1 MATTVGQHS
10 VATFSSPVN
19 GATPIDA
26 NTVRGNDNTIRSGY
40 NDHDSD
46 TGIHVQS
53 STLASQ
59 PAAGTAGR
67 KWITTGSTSTEN
79 YRLWYD
85 DGTRWHEVSNSKID
99 VLVKADVTL
108 AAGDVVKITGYNA
121 GSSAPTV
128 NKVSSA
134 SDAAFGVVVEAIAS
148 GSTGYITNTGLVFD
162 LVTNSFSVG
171 DTLYTNSSGGFTA
184 TKPTSGTYQ
193 ASAYVLRSHSSQGV
207 LFVEFAE
214 PHIVERS
221 DNTASTIVLR
231 DGSGAFTTG
240 AITSEGLITFAS
252 LKGTGS
258 TTVTNIFDE
267 DNMASN
273 SATALATQQSIK
285 AYVDSQVGTVDT
297 LAEILANGNTS
308 GGTNLIMSAG
318 DTLTADT
325 IAETTA
331 GSGVTIDS
339 VLLKDDVV
347 NATDIEVGTISA
359 NDGVQSAVVASAT
372 GVMTIA
378 SSVLTTTDING
389 GTVDGAVI
397 GGASAAAGTFT
408 TLTANTNLTIA
419 GTTTVDG
426 VIDDDTMATASAT
439 KLATSE
445 SIKAYV
451 DTQITAEDLDFA
463 GDSGSGS
470 VDLDSQ
476 TFTIA
481 GTSNEVETSGSGQTL
496 TVGLPSNVTIG
507 NNLTVTND
515 LDVDGTTNLDAVD
528 IDGAVQIDSTVT
540 VGVDDTGYDVKFFG
554 ATPGAYMLWDESADD
569 LVLAGAAGLDVAG
582 DIDVD
587 GTTNLDVV
595 DIDGAVDMASTLTVA
610 GDVTV
615 DTSTL
620 KVDTSNNRV
629 GIGTASPTEKLDVR
643 GSAVFSSSGF
653 VGVTVDQT
661 DSGKAALGVSSA
673 SAEAFINSTGNGAY
687 AGLGEIKFLIEAAEK
702 VRIDNDGNVGI
713 NTASPLAGLDVRS
726 KSIVAGNT
734 SSAGG
739 QTIIQGYYSATSD
752 FLVTLGSMYSNAFAL
767 IGYAVKSSPSTAGT
781 FVSTADNAAFKR
793 GALEVGSELRYS
805 SAGLS
810 TTTVGNT
817 IALTRRFTID
827 EDGNVGIGTASPL
840 AQLHVQDTTA
850 AEIRVAGTNSSAK
863 LALIAPVPSIELTD
877 TSGGATDTVIQQNS
891 SKLTIYNNGAGIALD
906 SAGKVGIGTTSP
918 SEQLDVVGDVEA
930 NSYVFNSNIAVPTTA
945 AATLF
950 NQGSVGP
957 TLSGLNFEVRTGTS
971 PTPSMRVNQNGRVG
985 IGTTNPGKTLDVV
998 GNFRVSTDAVFNSY
1012 IDVTGFIYHRSN
1024 VGVLNKAQNGW
1035 ITWAT
1040 RNTAG
1045 SESVIDLSNIGSV
1058 NATQFVGGGAGL
1070 TGVLA
1075 DSSTVTDLGANT
1087 NTYYPIMADGT
1098 SGSVSHFVESSDL
1111 FWRNGDKRLEA
1122 LNLKVLNDL
1131 TMASNGDILMGTS
1144 GEIRMGASGTIT
1156 SNTTQ
1161 TRDKIRVWNS
1171 PTYTI
1176 GMKNGYTFGPLSGY
1190 ATSFQMNNTAGRGWW
1205 WGIDTHTDAQGAM
1218 ALNNAGELTV
1228 ADSIRV
1234 GYGTSDTTAH
1244 GTAKLDVNGSVSINA
1259 TGGISDATLHVE
1271 QPGSTDI
1278 AFFASASSQ
1287 VNSWI
1292 GFTGGSSYENYFT
1305 HLSGTGKTVFRHQ
1318 NNAGGGYTEVGRF
1331 TDTGLT
1337 IPSSCKI
1344 THNTNS
1350 TRDKYRLYSSSTYAI
1365 GMQSGVTFGALN
1377 DWAMT
1382 FQFNNDDDRGFW
1394 WGDDGHST
1402 AQGAMSL
1409 STAGNLTVAD
1419 SIRVGYGTSDVA
1431 AHGTAKLDVSGFVRL
1446 NAGNNSATLGDPV
1459 GTAGYLLLN
1468 NSSGAVNANTG
1479 VLMEGGQGGDYMV
1492 IQTAY
1497 QANNSGYMRFG
1508 QLNSGDASIVETLRI
1523 NRTNVLAAS
1532 GGVAN
1537 PGYGFL
1543 SDPDTGIWLNGA
1555 GVLSF
1560 AVRGTT
1566 RFQLDE
1572 VGTTTGRYSFDRG
1585 QVYNNEGN
1593 RITATGNQTLNWDA
1607 YNQVDITNVG
1617 GRTINIDSGSMIDG
1631 GHYCLIVDYSSG
1643 STTDWGWT
1651 STGGTL
1657 RWQNGQEPIFS
1668 NATVGDQTLI
1678 TFVKSNGGV
1687 LGFWAT
1693 ATV

>member
-1 MATTVGQHS
+1 
-10 VATFSSPVN
+10 
-19 GATPIDA
+19 
-26 NTVRGNDNTIRSGY
+26 
-40 NDHDSD
+40 
-46 TGIHVQS
+46 
-53 STLASQ
+53 
-59 PAAGTAGR
+59 
-67 KWITTGSTSTEN
+67 
-79 YRLWYD
+79 
-85 DGTRWHEVSNSKID
+85 
-99 VLVKADVTL
+99 
-108 AAGDVVKITGYNA
+108 
-121 GSSAPTV
+121 
-128 NKVSSA
+128 
-134 SDAAFGVVVEAIAS
+134 
-148 GSTGYITNTGLVFD
+148 
-162 LVTNSFSVG
+162 
-171 DTLYTNSSGGFTA
+171 
-184 TKPTSGTYQ
+184 
-193 ASAYVLRSHSSQGV
+193 
-207 LFVEFAE
+207 
-214 PHIVERS
+214 
-221 DNTASTIVLR
+221 
-231 DGSGAFTTG
+231 
-240 AITSEGLITFAS
+240 
-252 LKGTGS
+252 
-258 TTVTNIFDE
+258 
-267 DNMASN
+267 
-273 SATALATQQSIK
+273 
-285 AYVDSQVGTVDT
+285 
-297 LAEILANGNTS
+297 
-308 GGTNLIMSAG
+308 
-318 DTLTADT
+318 
-325 IAETTA
+325 
-331 GSGVTIDS
+331 
-339 VLLKDDVV
+339 
-347 NATDIEVGTISA
+347 
-359 NDGVQSAVVASAT
+359 
-372 GVMTIA
+372 
-378 SSVLTTTDING
+378 
-389 GTVDGAVI
+389 
-397 GGASAAAGTFT
+397 
-408 TLTANTNLTIA
+408 
-419 GTTTVDG
+419 
-426 VIDDDTMATASAT
+426 
-439 KLATSE
+439 
-445 SIKAYV
+445 
-451 DTQITAEDLDFA
+451 
-463 GDSGSGS
+463 
-470 VDLDSQ
+470 
-476 TFTIA
+476 
-481 GTSNEVETSGSGQTL
+481 
-496 TVGLPSNVTIG
+496 
-507 NNLTVTND
+507 
-515 LDVDGTTNLDAVD
+515 
-528 IDGAVQIDSTVT
+528 
-540 VGVDDTGYDVKFFG
+540 
-554 ATPGAYMLWDESADD
+554 
-569 LVLAGAAGLDVAG
+569 
-582 DIDVD
+582 
-587 GTTNLDVV
+587 
-595 DIDGAVDMASTLTVA
+595 
-610 GDVTV
+610 
-615 DTSTL
+615 
-620 KVDTSNNRV
+620 
-629 GIGTASPTEKLDVR
+629 
-643 GSAVFSSSGF
+643 
-653 VGVTVDQT
+653 
-661 DSGKAALGVSSA
+661 
-673 SAEAFINSTGNGAY
+673 
-687 AGLGEIKFLIEAAEK
+687 
-702 VRIDNDGNVGI
+702 
-713 NTASPLAGLDVRS
+713 
-726 KSIVAGNT
+726 
-734 SSAGG
+734 
-739 QTIIQGYYSATSD
+739 
-752 FLVTLGSMYSNAFAL
+752 
-767 IGYAVKSSPSTAGT
+767 
-781 FVSTADNAAFKR
+781 
-793 GALEVGSELRYS
+793 
-805 SAGLS
+805 
-810 TTTVGNT
+810 
-817 IALTRRFTID
+817 
-827 EDGNVGIGTASPL
+827 
-840 AQLHVQDTTA
+840 
-850 AEIRVAGTNSSAK
+850 
-863 LALIAPVPSIELTD
+863 
-877 TSGGATDTVIQQNS
+877 
-891 SKLTIYNNGAGIALD
+891 
-906 SAGKVGIGTTSP
+906 
-918 SEQLDVVGDVEA
+918 
-930 NSYVFNSNIAVPTTA
+930 
-945 AATLF
+945 
-950 NQGSVGP
+950 
-957 TLSGLNFEVRTGTS
+957 
-971 PTPSMRVNQNGRVG
+971 
-985 IGTTNPGKTLDVV
+985 
-998 GNFRVSTDAVFNSY
+998 
-1012 IDVTGFIYHRSN
+1012 
-1024 VGVLNKAQNGW
+1024 
-1035 ITWAT
+1035 
-1040 RNTAG
+1040 
-1045 SESVIDLSNIGSV
+1045 LSNIGSV

-1271 QPGSTDI
+1271 QSGSTDI

-1350 TRDKYRLYSSSTYAI
+1350 TRDKYRLYNSSTYAI